1 MGACPTTSYSMS
13 PAGSDRAAHRPRP
26 SESCRVLGRALT
38 RLMPG
43 AGTPGVVRFRRIG
56 LPGPGL
62 LLVDVP
68 GCARHCA
75 PPVWRARCL
84 TTAQDVDAGV
94 HRLRS
99 AHRARRADGCRNH
112 GAAIPAEPS
121 PSATARRCGAWPL
134 ALALRPSP
142 RPPLRAAAHA
152 LLPARLGGLKLCR
165 GCTAAGRP
173 PDHEA
178 LPQGGRV
185 TLNAPTATTGS

>member
-1 MGACPTTSYSMS
+1 MKEQHGCLPDDLVLDVSQAEVTVPRI
-13 PAGSDRAAHRPRP
+13 ARAPQGRAVY

-43 AGTPGVVRFRRIG
+43 AGAPGVVRFRRIG

-84 TTAQDVDAGV
+84 TTAQDVVAGV

-99 AHRARRADGCRNH
+99 AH
-112 GAAIPAEPS
+112 
-121 PSATARRCGAWPL
+121 
-134 ALALRPSP
+134 LRPSEP
-142 RPPLRAAAHA
+142 M
-152 LLPARLGGLKLCR
+152 GI
-165 GCTAAGRP
+165 
-173 PDHEA
+173 
-178 LPQGGRV
+178 V
-185 TLNAPTATTGS
+185 I